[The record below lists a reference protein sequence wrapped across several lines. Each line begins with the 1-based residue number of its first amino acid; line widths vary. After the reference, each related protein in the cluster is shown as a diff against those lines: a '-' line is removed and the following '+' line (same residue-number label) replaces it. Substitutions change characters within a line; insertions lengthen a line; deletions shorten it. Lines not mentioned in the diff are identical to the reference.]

1 MFDRF
6 LADHYDEETQN
17 FLIQSYVPEGS
28 TGNFSGAGSNAYTIN
43 VSFLGIFEVLL
54 SRFLNNNS
62 LLIR

>member
-1 MFDRF
+1 MFDKF

-17 FLIQSYVPEGS
+17 IFIQSYVPENK

-54 SRFLNNNS
+54 SRFLHNDS